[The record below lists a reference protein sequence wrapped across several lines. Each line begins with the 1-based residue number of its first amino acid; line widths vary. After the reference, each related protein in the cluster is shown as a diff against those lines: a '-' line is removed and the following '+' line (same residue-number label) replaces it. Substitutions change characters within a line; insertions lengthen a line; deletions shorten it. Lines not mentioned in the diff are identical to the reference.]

1 MLSAGVG
8 NFCIANNLRGLFDS
22 FGRSLNQ
29 FGESLQMRIELLIR
43 HTFVKQ
49 FVRLPSSNEI
59 DKECY
64 SQAVDEV
71 REH

>member
-1 MLSAGVG
+1 MLRAGVG
-8 NFCIANNLRGLFDS
+8 NFCVANNLRGLLDS

-29 FGESLQMRIELLIR
+29 FGERLQMRIELLIR
-43 HTFVKQ
+43 HAFVKQ

-64 SQAVDEV
+64 C
-71 REH
+71 